1 MGRWSRGKITRGFEG
16 YIGAY
21 RCAGLLVV
29 GEGVLGAFSVRD
41 DYVALHEERV
51 GSHQVEVMK
60 HFGNSRVQHKACF
73 LIWRIIG
80 KNHKYTVLTVIVK

>member
-1 MGRWSRGKITRGFEG
+1 MGFGGKMCDVGI
-16 YIGAY
+16 
-21 RCAGLLVV
+21 LD
-29 GEGVLGAFSVRD
+29 GEGICEEVLGAFSVRD